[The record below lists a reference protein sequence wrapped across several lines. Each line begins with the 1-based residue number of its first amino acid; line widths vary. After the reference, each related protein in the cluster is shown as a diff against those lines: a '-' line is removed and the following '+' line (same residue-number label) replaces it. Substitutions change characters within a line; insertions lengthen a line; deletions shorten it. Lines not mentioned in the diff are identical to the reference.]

1 MEQFDQFPPKG
12 IKEKNMYVLHLD
24 APRIVI
30 LCSVIL
36 GIIIISFL
44 LGMNL
49 TKSGEKGSELLSQK
63 DSLHELPATDPLGE
77 HSIIPPAEDGIIPPA
92 ADLSKLPPNS
102 LDDKAQGNLA
112 RTNDTPPEKNTGSRD
127 ILTSEN
133 VREVI
138 PPAHEMKK
146 ASSESDETRPKKRSD
161 HKKTAKAK
169 KNRVVE
175 VSSEE
180 GIRESSTGRS
190 IKGHYAIQLAAFD
203 SRTKAD
209 AEVTSLKR
217 QSYDAYI
224 DKTTIK
230 GKSYFRVRIG
240 PIASRKKAVSLLG
253 EMQQN
258 DKYGESYLIKE

>member
-30 LCSVIL
+30 LCSVVL

-49 TKSGEKGSELLSQK
+49 TKSGGKGSELLSQK
-63 DSLHELPATDPLGE
+63 DALHDLTATDPLGE
-77 HSIIPPAEDGIIPPA
+77 HSILPPAEEGLIPPA
-92 ADLSKLPPNS
+92 ADLSKLPPS
-102 LDDKAQGNLA
+102 AFDDRTQGSVAKN
-112 RTNDTPPEKNTGSRD
+112 NEIPPDKNTGSRD

-133 VREVI
+133 IKDII

-146 ASSESDETRPKKRSD
+146 ASSESDETRPKKRPD
-161 HKKTAKAK
+161 RKKTAKSK

-180 GIRESSTGRS
+180 ANKSERTGRT

-203 SRTKAD
+203 SRAKA
-209 AEVTSLKR
+209 ATEVANLKS
-217 QSYDAYI
+217 QDYDAYL
-224 DKTTIK
+224 DKTVIR
-230 GKSYFRVRIG
+230 GKSFFRVRIG
-240 PIASRKKAVSLLG
+240 PIASRKKAVGLLN
-253 EMQQN
+253 EMQEN
-258 DKYGESYLIKE
+258 GNYSESYLIKE